1 MHMPPFI
8 FHHTDCVVEVLCAG
22 DPEGGGGIS
31 GGERR
36 RVAIALELVAQP
48 KILLLDEVSFARNF

>member
-1 MHMPPFI
+1 MSP
-8 FHHTDCVVEVLCAG
+8 G

-48 KILLLDEVSFARNF
+48 KILLLDEV